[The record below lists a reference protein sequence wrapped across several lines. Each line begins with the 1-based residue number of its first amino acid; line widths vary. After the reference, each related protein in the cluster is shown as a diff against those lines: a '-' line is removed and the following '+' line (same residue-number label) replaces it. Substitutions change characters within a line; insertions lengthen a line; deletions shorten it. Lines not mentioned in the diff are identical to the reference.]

1 MRKQEKGKRG
11 KKQQRGTVIQVL
23 VKQTKIIVRKAGE
36 KRTVKKQSKADRR
49 DVVTQALEN
58 RAKVISKKSKKRMSG

>member
-36 KRTVKKQSKADRR
+36 KRTEKNGAKQ
-49 DVVTQALEN
+49 TEE
-58 RAKVISKKSKKRMSG
+58 MW